1 MKVDIVADMEV
12 DMVAEMEVDMVTEM
26 SVCLSV
32 SGLFVHVVPDRDL
45 INSAVVAGVAF
56 REHPF
61 ILLDPTFGHCPDGL
75 GHL

>member
-1 MKVDIVADMEV
+1 
-12 DMVAEMEVDMVTEM
+12 MVAEMEVDMVTEM
-26 SVCLSV
+26 SVSLSV

-56 REHPF
+56 REQHPF
-61 ILLDPTFGHCPDGL
+61 ILLGPTFGHCPDGL